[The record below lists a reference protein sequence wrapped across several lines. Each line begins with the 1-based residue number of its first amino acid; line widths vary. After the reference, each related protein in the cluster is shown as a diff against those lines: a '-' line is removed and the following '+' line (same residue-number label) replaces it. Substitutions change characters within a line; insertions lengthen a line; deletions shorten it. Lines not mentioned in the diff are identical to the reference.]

1 MEIQLKTKSGLL
13 SCLLMVCLSLM
24 LVACKPSSNAPK
36 EDKKAED
43 PNLVKLSVALQE
55 KLRDV
60 P

>member
-13 SCLLMVCLSLM
+13 SSLLMVCLSLM

-43 PNLVKLSVALQE
+43 PNLVKLSVASSC
-55 KLRDV
+55 
-60 P
+60 